1 MSPTGSGGVP
11 SPPPTRQAAKE
22 PAIPT
27 GGVEGTQQGVA
38 RERGVASD
46 EGKAAPGMEEM
57 MRLLRDLSTKAIEEG
72 GSLGMHQM
80 HLDEL
85 GGVQVGLGVQTP
97 GAWARGGYFP
107 NPDLRQAVPQYQ
119 VHRPPP
125 VDARPPQ
132 VPMDQ
137 PRVPPAKEA
146 KLALRTF
153 DGSEVYKGLGS
164 GFEQWALL
172 FIEQVEMAELAHG
185 YRWAERA
192 KVNKF
197 AEHLRGRAEKYF
209 QQHVQRW
216 WGTQPNL
223 WFIMEQ
229 MNAAFRV
236 NISNRQ
242 AMKLLSSK
250 KESTRTW
257 NDHFLYLNAVMNA
270 SGASPTL
277 VLENVVKYADP
288 ELKLAM
294 MAKYDPARPDPLQQ
308 ASEMRSEGPDH
319 PT

>member
-1 MSPTGSGGVP
+1 M
-11 SPPPTRQAAKE
+11 
-22 PAIPT
+22 
-27 GGVEGTQQGVA
+27 
-38 RERGVASD
+38 
-46 EGKAAPGMEEM
+46 GK
-57 MRLLRDLSTKAIEEG
+57 
-72 GSLGMHQM
+72 
-80 HLDEL
+80 
-85 GGVQVGLGVQTP
+85 
-97 GAWARGGYFP
+97 GGYFP

-172 FIEQVEMAELAHG
+172 FIEQVEMAELTHG

-192 KVNKF
+192 K
-197 AEHLRGRAEKYF
+197 
-209 QQHVQRW
+209 
-216 WGTQPNL
+216 
-223 WFIMEQ
+223 

-308 ASEMRSEGPDH
+308 ASELVNWAQSLADEEKPNKAMGRE
-319 PT
+319 TAKETTKEERR

>member
-1 MSPTGSGGVP
+1 
-11 SPPPTRQAAKE
+11 
-22 PAIPT
+22 
-27 GGVEGTQQGVA
+27 
-38 RERGVASD
+38 
-46 EGKAAPGMEEM
+46 
-57 MRLLRDLSTKAIEEG
+57 
-72 GSLGMHQM
+72 
-80 HLDEL
+80 
-85 GGVQVGLGVQTP
+85 
-97 GAWARGGYFP
+97 
-107 NPDLRQAVPQYQ
+107 
-119 VHRPPP
+119 
-125 VDARPPQ
+125 
-132 VPMDQ
+132 MDQ

-172 FIEQVEMAELAHG
+172 FIEQVEMAELTHG

-192 KVNKF
+192 K
-197 AEHLRGRAEKYF
+197 
-209 QQHVQRW
+209 
-216 WGTQPNL
+216 
-223 WFIMEQ
+223 

-257 NDHFLYLNAVMNA
+257 NDHFIYLNAVMNA

-294 MAKYDPARPDPLQQ
+294 MAKHDPARPDPLQQ
-308 ASEMRSEGPDH
+308 ASELVNWAQSLADEEKPNKAMGRETAKETVSAMTDDRACFKCGKTGHIRRDCPLRQKKSGGDDANKVKWALAVSDRSLSKVLLAKGASRLTKGKPLEAWRR
-319 PT
+319 